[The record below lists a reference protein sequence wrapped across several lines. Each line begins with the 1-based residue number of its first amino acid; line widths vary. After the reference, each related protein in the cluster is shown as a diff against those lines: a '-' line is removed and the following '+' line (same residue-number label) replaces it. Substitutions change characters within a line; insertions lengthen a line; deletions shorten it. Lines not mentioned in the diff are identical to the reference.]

1 MLQPV
6 HKMLIILFVAV
17 ILFIADLILGS
28 VIIPIK
34 DFWELLQSQ
43 DGQTYLH
50 KILFNFRIPRAL
62 TAVAAGMALSVSGL
76 IMQTVFRNP
85 LAGPFVLGISS
96 GASLGVALV
105 IIGFQAFGWFSAFTM
120 LSNWAI
126 VISALIGS
134 GLLLL
139 MLLIVSTRVKDI
151 MTILILGI
159 LFSSSVSALVSILQY
174 FSPEGALKSY
184 VIWTMGNL
192 GNVTGDQLSILW
204 LAIGI
209 GIFITLLSGKGLN
222 IMLLGEQYAQT
233 TGVNIFRF
241 RLLIFIATSLLAGS
255 VTAFCGPIGFIGIAV
270 PHIARL
276 IFKTT
281 NHFILIPGTLF
292 MGAAILLLSDIVAHL
307 PGSDR
312 ILPINSITALLG
324 IPIVVWIIFKNRNLS
339 QVF

>member
-1 MLQPV
+1 MRQI
-6 HKMLIILFVAV
+6 HKIAILLV
-17 ILFIADLILGS
+17 IALALFLADLLLGS
-28 VIIPIK
+28 VIISVK
-34 DFWELLQSQ
+34 DFIGLVQNNSKNEFLQ
-43 DGQTYLH
+43 T
-50 KILFNFRIPRAL
+50 ILFNFRFPRAL

-105 IIGFQAFGWFSAFTM
+105 IIGFQTFGWFSRFAV
-120 LSNWAI
+120 LSNWTVVGA
-126 VISALIGS
+126 ALLGS

-139 MLLIVSTRVKDI
+139 LLLLVSTRVKDI

-192 GNVTGDQLSILW
+192 GNVTGNQLQILW
-204 LAIGI
+204 LATAAGVLIA
-209 GIFITLLSGKGLN
+209 LLNGKGLN

-233 TGVNIFRF
+233 TGVNIFIF
-241 RLLIFIATSLLAGS
+241 RLFVFLATSLLAGA

-270 PHIARL
+270 PHVVRL
-276 IFKTT
+276 VFKTT
-281 NHFILIPGTLF
+281 NHFILIPGTLLA
-292 MGAAILLLSDIVAHL
+292 GAAIMLMSDIVAHL

-324 IPIVVWIIFKNRNLS
+324 IPIVVWIIFRNRHLS

>member
-1 MLQPV
+1 MKQV
-6 HKMLIILFVAV
+6 HKIIIIFIIALVLFVA
-17 ILFIADLILGS
+17 DLLLGS
-28 VIIPIK
+28 VIIKPA
-34 DFWELLQSQ
+34 DFWNLLQNES
-43 DGQTYLH
+43 DSEFLET
-50 KILFNFRIPRAL
+50 ILFNFRFPRAL

-105 IIGFQAFGWFSAFTM
+105 IIGFQAFGWFSRFAV
-120 LSNWAI
+120 LSNWTI
-126 VISALIGS
+126 VLAALLGS
-134 GLLLL
+134 GLLL
-139 MLLIVSTRVKDI
+139 MLLLLVSTRVKDI

-192 GNVTGDQLSILW
+192 GNVTGAQLQILW
-204 LAIGI
+204 LAVGA
-209 GIFITLLSGKGLN
+209 GVFIALLNGKGLN
-222 IMLLGEQYAQT
+222 IMLLGENYAQT
-233 TGVNIFRF
+233 TGVNIFVF
-241 RLLIFIATSLLAGS
+241 RLLVFLATSLLAGS

-270 PHIARL
+270 PHVVRL
-276 IFKTT
+276 VFKTT
-281 NHFILIPGTLF
+281 NHFVLIPGTLLA
-292 MGAAILLLSDIVAHL
+292 GAAIMLMSDIFAHL

-324 IPIVVWIIFKNRNLS
+324 IPIVVWIIFRNRHLS

>member
-1 MLQPV
+1 MLKPV
-6 HKMLIILFVAV
+6 HKMLIIIFMAI
-17 ILFIADLILGS
+17 ILFIADLVLGS
-28 VIIPIK
+28 VIISLK
-34 DFWELLQSQ
+34 DFWEILQTQ
-43 DGQTYLH
+43 GGETYLH

-96 GASLGVALV
+96 GASLGVALI
-105 IIGFQAFGWFSAFTM
+105 IIGFQAFGWFSAFTV

-126 VISALIGS
+126 VIAALLGS

-192 GNVTGDQLSILW
+192 GNVTGDQLFILW

-209 GIFITLLSGKGLN
+209 GIFITLFNGKRLN

-233 TGVNIFRF
+233 TGVNIFQF

-281 NHFILIPGTLF
+281 NHFILVPGTLF
-292 MGAAILLLSDIVAHL
+292 LGAAILLLSDIVAHL

-324 IPIVVWIIFKNRNLS
+324 IPIVIWIIFKNRNLS

>member
-1 MLQPV
+1 MNQTQ
-6 HKMLIILFVAV
+6 KIILISVITVA
-17 ILFIADLILGS
+17 LFIADLLLGS
-28 VIIPIK
+28 VIIPLP
-34 DFWELLQSQ
+34 DFWELINDKSSN
-43 DGQTYLH
+43 DFLH
-50 KILFNFRIPRAL
+50 TILFNFRFPRAL

-96 GASLGVALV
+96 GASLGVALI
-105 IIGFQAFGWFSAFTM
+105 IIGFQTFGWFSRLAV
-120 LSNWAI
+120 LSNWTVVTA
-126 VISALIGS
+126 ALLGS

-139 MLLIVSTRVKDI
+139 LLLLVSTRVKDI

-159 LFSSSVSALVSILQY
+159 LFSSSVSALVSIMQY

-192 GNVTGDQLSILW
+192 GNVTGGQLQILW
-204 LAIGI
+204 LATGAGVLIA
-209 GIFITLLSGKGLN
+209 LLNGKGLN
-222 IMLLGEQYAQT
+222 IMLLGEHYAQT
-233 TGVNIFRF
+233 TGVNIFVF
-241 RLLIFIATSLLAGS
+241 RLFIFLATSLLAGA

-270 PHIARL
+270 PHVVRL
-276 IFKTT
+276 VFKST
-281 NHFILIPGTLF
+281 NHFILIPGTLLA
-292 MGAAILLLSDIVAHL
+292 GAAIMLMSDIVAHL

-324 IPIVVWIIFKNRNLS
+324 IPIVVWIIFRNRHLS

>member
-1 MLQPV
+1 MGNTL
-6 HKMLIILFVAV
+6 KISILSLIAV
-17 ILFIADLILGS
+17 VLFIADLLLGS
-28 VIIPIK
+28 IIIPIK
-34 DFWELLQSQ
+34 ELTSLV
-43 DGQTYLH
+43 DGSSSNEFLST
-50 KILFNFRIPRAL
+50 IFFSFRFPRAL
-62 TAVAAGMALSVSGL
+62 TAVAAGIALSISGL

-105 IIGFQAFGWFSAFTM
+105 IIGFQTLGWFNTFS
-120 LSNWAI
+120 I
-126 VISALIGS
+126 VSDWTIVTAALLGS
-134 GLLLL
+134 GLVLLTLLL
-139 MLLIVSTRVKDI
+139 VSTRIKDI

-159 LFSSSVSALVSILQY
+159 LFSSSVSAIVSILQY

-192 GNVTGDQLSILW
+192 GNVNGSQLIILW
-204 LAIGI
+204 LATILGTVI
-209 GIFITLLSGKGLN
+209 ALGNGKGLN

-233 TGVNIFRF
+233 TGTNIFVF
-241 RLLIFIATSLLAGS
+241 RLFIFLATSLLAGS

-270 PHIARL
+270 PHIVRL

-281 NHFILIPGTLF
+281 NHFILIPGTIV
-292 MGAAILLLSDIVAHL
+292 MGASVMLFSDIIAHL

-324 IPIVVWIIFKNRNLS
+324 IPIVIWIILRNRRLS
-339 QVF
+339 QFF

>member
-1 MLQPV
+1 MNNTL
-6 HKMLIILFVAV
+6 KMSILALMVVVLFVADL
-17 ILFIADLILGS
+17 LFGS
-28 VIIPIK
+28 IIIPFKAFI
-34 DFWELLQSQ
+34 SII
-43 DGQTYLH
+43 DGTNSDSFLH
-50 KILFNFRIPRAL
+50 TIFYQFRVPRAL
-62 TAVAAGMALSVSGL
+62 TAIAAGIALSISGL

-105 IIGFQAFGWFSAFTM
+105 IIGFQSIGW
-120 LSNWAI
+120 LSGFAI
-126 VISALIGS
+126 LSDWTIVTAALLGS
-134 GLLLL
+134 GIVLLTLL
-139 MLLIVSTRVKDI
+139 MVSTRVKDI

-159 LFSSSVSALVSILQY
+159 LFSSSVSAIVSILQY

-192 GNVTGDQLSILW
+192 SNVSGSQLIILW
-204 LAIGI
+204 IA
-209 GIFITLLSGKGLN
+209 TLGGTTIALLNGKGLN

-233 TGVNIFRF
+233 TGINIFIF
-241 RLLIFIATSLLAGS
+241 RLFIFLATSLLAGS

-270 PHIARL
+270 PHIVRL
-276 IFKTT
+276 LFKTT
-281 NHFILIPGTLF
+281 NHFILIPGTVI
-292 MGAAILLLSDIVAHL
+292 MGAAVMLFSDIIAHL

-324 IPIVVWIIFKNRNLS
+324 IPIVIWIIFKNRRLS

>member
-1 MLQPV
+1 MRQFY
-6 HKMLIILFVAV
+6 KIIILLV
-17 ILFIADLILGS
+17 IALGLFLADLILGS
-28 VIIPIK
+28 IIISIS
-34 DFWELLQSQ
+34 DFIDLL
-43 DGQTYLH
+43 GFNEEKEFLH
-50 KILFNFRIPRAL
+50 TILFDFRFPRAL

-105 IIGFQAFGWFSAFTM
+105 IIGFQTFGWFTRFAV
-120 LSNWAI
+120 LSNWTIATA
-126 VISALIGS
+126 ALIGS
-134 GLLLL
+134 GLLLFLLL
-139 MLLIVSTRVKDI
+139 MVSMRVKDI

-192 GNVTGDQLSILW
+192 GNVTGSQLQILW
-204 LAIGI
+204 MATGAGVLIA
-209 GIFITLLSGKGLN
+209 LLNGKGLN
-222 IMLLGEQYAQT
+222 IMLLGEHYAQT
-233 TGVNIFRF
+233 TGVNIFVF
-241 RLLIFIATSLLAGS
+241 RLFIFLATSLLAGA

-270 PHIARL
+270 PHVVRL
-276 IFKTT
+276 LFKTT
-281 NHFILIPGTLF
+281 NHFILIPGTLLA
-292 MGAAILLLSDIVAHL
+292 GAAIMLMSDIVAHL

-324 IPIVVWIIFKNRNLS
+324 IPIVVWIIFRNRHLS

>member
-1 MLQPV
+1 MRTSYKL
-6 HKMLIILFVAV
+6 LILLLVAIL
-17 ILFIADLILGS
+17 LFIADLLLGS
-28 VIIPIK
+28 VIISLK
-34 DFWELLQSQ
+34 TFVHLLSGNSSE
-43 DGQTYLH
+43 DYLH
-50 KILFNFRIPRAL
+50 TILYNFRIPRAL
-62 TAVAAGMALSVSGL
+62 TAIAAGMALSVSGL

-105 IIGFQAFGWFSAFTM
+105 IIGLQAFGWFSVAAI
-120 LSNWAI
+120 SNWTI
-126 VISALIGS
+126 VSAALIGS

-139 MLLIVSTRVKDI
+139 MLLMVSSRVKDI

-192 GNVTGDQLSILW
+192 GNVTGNQLSILW
-204 LAIGI
+204 LVTAVGVLIA
-209 GIFITLLSGKGLN
+209 LLNGKGLN
-222 IMLLGEQYAQT
+222 IMLLGEHYAQT
-233 TGVNIFRF
+233 TGVNIFVF
-241 RLLIFIATSLLAGS
+241 RLFIFIATSLLAGS

-270 PHIARL
+270 PHVVRL
-276 IFKTT
+276 VFKTT
-281 NHFILIPGTLF
+281 NHFLLIPGTLLT
-292 MGAAILLLSDIVAHL
+292 GAAIMLMSDIVAHL

-324 IPIVVWIIFKNRNLS
+324 IPIVVWIIFRNRNMS

>member
-1 MLQPV
+1 MRQF
-6 HKMLIILFVAV
+6 HKLLIILIIAV
-17 ILFIADLILGS
+17 ILFLADLLLGS

-34 DFWELLQSQ
+34 SFMELLFDDQADS
-43 DGQTYLH
+43 YLH
-50 KILFNFRIPRAL
+50 TILYNFRFPRAL

-105 IIGFQAFGWFSAFTM
+105 IIGYQAFGWFSRFAT
-120 LSNWAI
+120 LSNWTI
-126 VISALIGS
+126 VFAALIGS

-139 MLLIVSTRVKDI
+139 MLLMVSTRVKDI

-192 GNVTGDQLSILW
+192 GNVTGNQLTILW
-204 LAIGI
+204 LATGAGAAIA
-209 GIFITLLSGKGLN
+209 LLKGKGLN
-222 IMLLGEQYAQT
+222 IMLLGEHYAQT
-233 TGVNIFRF
+233 TGVNIFVF

-270 PHIARL
+270 PHVVRL

-281 NHFILIPGTLF
+281 NHFLLIPGTLLL
-292 MGAAILLLSDIVAHL
+292 GAAIMLMSDIVAHL

-324 IPIVVWIIFKNRNLS
+324 IPIVVWIIFRNRNLS